1 METSL
6 RKCENAILR
15 APSLE
20 INDLIQN
27 AKSLTKKAKS
37 LTSVGGNYM
46 QYISPSLS
54 LSHLLFSLSL
64 ISLTLSLF
72 LSFRDSLYIRRV
84 RSCCS
89 CVKV

>member
-37 LTSVGGNYM
+37 LTSVEVITCSI
-46 QYISPSLS
+46 YISLPLSLVLSLSYHSLS
-54 LSHLLFSLSL
+54 LSFSLSETVY
-64 ISLTLSLF
+64 IS
-72 LSFRDSLYIRRV
+72 DV
-84 RSCCS
+84 
-89 CVKV
+89 

>member
-20 INDLIQN
+20 IYHLIQN

-37 LTSVGGNYM
+37 LTSVEVITCSIHV
-46 QYISPSLS
+46 YI
-54 LSHLLFSLSL
+54 SLSL
-64 ISLTLSLF
+64 ISLTVSLSLF
-72 LSFRDSLYIRRV
+72 SETVYISDV
-84 RSCCS
+84 
-89 CVKV
+89 

>member
-20 INDLIQN
+20 INDLIQT

-37 LTSVGGNYM
+37 LTSVEV
-46 QYISPSLS
+46 I
-54 LSHLLFSLSL
+54 
-64 ISLTLSLF
+64 
-72 LSFRDSLYIRRV
+72 
-84 RSCCS
+84 
-89 CVKV
+89 